1 MESLDLI
8 LRGLENQR
16 GLSREMTRSDL
27 VPPVIFL
34 LGDMDGYQSLYFSQY
49 PMQSESGEYVLLA
62 DCLKSARIYKPSSV

>member
-8 LRGLENQR
+8 LTGLENQR
-16 GLSREMTRSDL
+16 GLSREMTRSNL

-49 PMQSESGEYVLLA
+49 PMQSES
-62 DCLKSARIYKPSSV
+62 